1 MTGLA
6 ADRRTFL
13 KGLGVLGAAALVPGC
28 ATSTKSPGSGSAAT
42 GELALQS
49 NLSSEQAKAAMERS
63 LPRTTRPAG
72 PRSS

>member
-28 ATSTKSPGSGSAAT
+28 ATSTSPGSGSAAT
-42 GELALQS
+42 GELAAVEPLQ
-49 NLSSEQAKAAMERS
+49 
-63 LPRTTRPAG
+63 
-72 PRSS
+72 